1 MPPGSDHAG
10 MYEVLRLIE
19 QANQLAASLS
29 TPPLRV
35 FESVSLD
42 IPKLSPPE
50 LGCIRL
56 VSWLFVQ
63 YFEAGRVGVRFLDG
77 KAIAYDQDPNG
88 EITKHRDYVQRLRTF
103 FQHNLD
109 SSKSH
114 DRGIQ
119 ETCRA
124 WFREKCNTAV
134 PSTDEDWALCLGA
147 IIKEAVGS
155 LEVLVATL
163 RRIEVDEAREEICK
177 DWRLRASRNL
187 LPHQF
192 EDLIAQVAAD
202 MGKTEIDPVG
212 LRRRFYDQWSKH
224 LGLLNEGVEV
234 LVEARK
240 LVEHALLTVIPDTMP
255 ITGKDVISELQIE
268 PGPKV
273 GEVLAQARTLYAK
286 ERLSKETLL
295 ERLRRGP
302 EVKGD
307 EGAVSDAGNSV
318 ATTAE

>member
-1 MPPGSDHAG
+1 

-29 TPPLRV
+29 TPQLRV

-42 IPKLSPPE
+42 TPKLSPPE

-63 YFEAGRVGVRFLDG
+63 YFEAGRIGVSFLDG
-77 KAIAYDQDPNG
+77 KAIAYGQDPNG
-88 EITKHRDYVQRLRTF
+88 EIKKHRDNVQRLRTF

-109 SSKSH
+109 SNKSH

-119 ETCRA
+119 ETCRK

-134 PSTDEDWALCLGA
+134 PSTDEDWARCLGA
-147 IIKEAVGS
+147 IINEAVGS

-163 RRIEVDEAREEICK
+163 RRVEAAEAREEICK
-177 DWRLRASRNL
+177 DWRLRASKNL

-192 EDLIAQVAAD
+192 DDLIAQVAAD
-202 MGKTEIDPVG
+202 MGKPEIDPSVF
-212 LRRRFYDQWSKH
+212 RKRHYDQWSKH
-224 LGLLNEGVEV
+224 LGLLSEGTDV

-240 LVEHALLTVIPDTMP
+240 LVEHALLTVIPDTLS
-255 ITGKDVISELQIE
+255 ITGTDVIKELQIE
-268 PGPKV
+268 PGPRV
-273 GEVLAQARTLYAK
+273 GEVLAQARTLYAR
-286 ERLSKETLL
+286 ERLSKDALL
-295 ERLRRGP
+295 EMLRERST
-302 EVKGD
+302 EEESAEGD
-307 EGAVSDAGNSV
+307 VTTDGSSV